1 MKRRFKGHPKHLQR
15 EASHEQKYRHE
26 RERDKQ
32 EISTAKRVD
41 GIHCRERHDE
51 IQGTKSPRSEQSL
64 DLGEIGL
71 REYRRRVVSDD
82 VDTTKLL
89 PEIVVNTT

>member
-1 MKRRFKGHPKHLQR
+1 MLDYPKHLQR

-26 RERDKQ
+26 WERDKQ

-41 GIHCRERHDE
+41 GIHRKERHDE

-64 DLGEIGL
+64 DPGEIGL
-71 REYRRRVVSDD
+71 REYCR
-82 VDTTKLL
+82 
-89 PEIVVNTT
+89 